1 MIDYTEGAGVPYH
14 IQTNPEKVGKYV
26 IMPGDP
32 KRCQK
37 IAKFLD
43 NAELVADSRE
53 YVTYTG
59 YLEGEMVSVTSTE
72 SGALSCHCHGRTA
85 PVWRGHIY
93 PGRHLRR
100 NAAGCQRRR
109 FNCGKRCCP
118 DGGDV
123 KRICPD

>member
-32 KRCQK
+32 KRCRK

-43 NAELVADSRE
+43 NAELIADSRE

-59 YLEGEMVSVTSTE
+59 YLEGEMVSVTSTGIGGPSAAIAME
-72 SGALSCHCHGRTA
+72 ELHQCGADTFIRVGT
-85 PVWRGHIY
+85 
-93 PGRHLRR
+93 
-100 NAAGCQRRR
+100 
-109 FNCGKRCCP
+109 CGGMQLDVK
-118 DGGDV
+118 GGDLIVANGAV
-123 KRICPD
+123 KGICAD